1 MFKHPRVSCK
11 TFKVITGGK
20 NVFIYFTQ
28 IFTSRLQDC
37 YPRQNIDGR
46 LISKFSV
53 LSYNEIVD
61 ETSDQ
66 AFGRL
71 TTTLLSGG
79 ALDLETA
86 VFLYGMGETGGE
98 CFPSSLLAT
107 GGSLKCT

>member
-1 MFKHPRVSCK
+1 MFLFISHKYSHQGCK
-11 TFKVITGGK
+11 AAILDK
-20 NVFIYFTQ
+20 
-28 IFTSRLQDC
+28 
-37 YPRQNIDGR
+37 NIDGR
-46 LISKFSV
+46 LSSIFLI

>member
-1 MFKHPRVSCK
+1 MFLFISHKYSHQGCK
-11 TFKVITGGK
+11 AAILDK
-20 NVFIYFTQ
+20 
-28 IFTSRLQDC
+28 
-37 YPRQNIDGR
+37 NIDGR
-46 LISKFSV
+46 LSSNFSV